1 MAIGSILA
9 ARDLGLSVP
18 HDVSVVGIDDHE
30 LAEFFGLTTV
40 AQFPIGQGEK
50 AVELLMGVLQ
60 PEEAQPEPVNTA
72 LPFEL
77 VVRSSTSRPDLAA
90 GVAP

>member
-1 MAIGSILA
+1 
-9 ARDLGLSVP
+9 
-18 HDVSVVGIDDHE
+18 
-30 LAEFFGLTTV
+30 
-40 AQFPIGQGEK
+40 
-50 AVELLMGVLQ
+50 MGVLQ

-77 VVRSSTSRPDLAA
+77 VVRSSTSRPDLGA